1 MKVCSCWTLNQI
13 LVSPSVPCH
22 SATSSGGLQWVLVH
36 GEIFMVFGFT
46 YMQVRQR
53 RKVKAGHSSYLVRQA
68 RGQIEIVDSIRVCAD
83 TIDESCVIE
92 WA

>member
-1 MKVCSCWTLNQI
+1 MPFGDFIRWFAV
-13 LVSPSVPCH
+13 
-22 SATSSGGLQWVLVH
+22 VLVH
-36 GEIFMVFGFT
+36 GETFMVFGFIC
-46 YMQVRQR
+46 MQVRQR